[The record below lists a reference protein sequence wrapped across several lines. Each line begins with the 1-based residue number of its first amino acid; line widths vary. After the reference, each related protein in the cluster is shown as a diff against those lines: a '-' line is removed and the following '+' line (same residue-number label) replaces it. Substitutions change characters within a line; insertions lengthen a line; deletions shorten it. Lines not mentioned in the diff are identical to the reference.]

1 MVISEMS
8 ADDPSYLFSGDGA
21 ASEAAPPLASFANK
35 LEEAGDILKL
45 NYFELLSP
53 EPVQMPNVGGVIS
66 PTLREISSV
75 GYNTYQYFLTILL
88 MDLKTYLSMIGQPN
102 ALDSL
107 PAHERDQIS
116 IFDLLVSHEQSCI
129 LLQNIL
135 NFFIKENVVFSPSHG
150 GFVCQDGERPAGIV
164 NKDNYADLCDIIC
177 QRNYIRFGSEDSLS
191 KVTNKK
197 AQDIIK
203 KLRKGRARQSK
214 QTKPDRNME
223 LANIVSAIA
232 NKSHSLN
239 IINIWDL
246 TVYQVW
252 DCFSRLSNNTI
263 YDIQSMSVAAWGNKD
278 NLFDASAWFQR
289 MDTGTTAF

>member
-1 MVISEMS
+1 MVIREMP
-8 ADDPSYLFSGDGA
+8 AEYPSYLFSGGGA
-21 ASEAAPPLASFANK
+21 AFEAAPPLASFADK
-35 LEEAGDILKL
+35 LKQAGDILKL
-45 NYFELLSP
+45 DYFELLSP
-53 EPVQMPNVGGVIS
+53 EPVQMPNVGSVIS

-75 GYNTYQYFLTILL
+75 GYNTYQYFLTIVL

-107 PAHERDQIS
+107 PSHERDQVG
-116 IFDLLVSHEQSCI
+116 IFDLLISHEQSRA

-135 NFFIKENVVFSPSHG
+135 NFFIKEDVVFSPSHG
-150 GFVCQDGERPAGIV
+150 GFICQDGGNPAGIV
-164 NKDNYADLCDIIC
+164 NRDNYTELCGIIC
-177 QRNYIRFGSEDSLS
+177 QRNCIRFGSEDPLS
-191 KVTNKK
+191 NVTNKK
-197 AQDIIK
+197 ARDIIK
-203 KLRKGRARQSK
+203 KLRKGRASQSR

-252 DCFSRLSNNTI
+252 DCFSRLSNNAI

-278 NLFDASAWFQR
+278 NLFDASAWFQK